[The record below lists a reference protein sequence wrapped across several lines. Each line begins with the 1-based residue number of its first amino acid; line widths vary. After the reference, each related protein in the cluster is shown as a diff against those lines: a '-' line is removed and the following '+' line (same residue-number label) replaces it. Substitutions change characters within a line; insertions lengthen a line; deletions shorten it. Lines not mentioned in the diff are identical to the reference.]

1 MFNRF
6 RKCLCILLSATT
18 LAWGVP
24 VQVFAQDTAGPTA
37 EVLAANPV
45 DAIPVRLG
53 SDRYLRGIAKS
64 ADGQP
69 AAEVP
74 VVLGVEGRVVGRVL
88 ADKEGKFAIGPLKP
102 GKYQVATRDAVAML
116 AVHSAD
122 AAPQDAA
129 ETIEVSRPAMIAR
142 GQTAGM
148 LTNPW
153 FIGLVVAAAI
163 AIPLAIVLADD
174 DDDDDAS

>member
-6 RKCLCILLSATT
+6 RRCLCVLLSATT
-18 LAWGVP
+18 FSWGIP
-24 VQVFAQDTAGPTA
+24 VQVFAQDSAGPTVEA
-37 EVLAANPV
+37 LAANPV
-45 DAIPVRLG
+45 EAVSVRLG
-53 SDRYLRGIAKS
+53 SDRYLRGVAKT
-64 ADGQP
+64 AEGKP
-69 AAEVP
+69 AADVP
-74 VVLGVEGRVVGRVL
+74 VVLGVNGRVVGRVI
-88 ADKEGKFAIGPLKP
+88 ADKEGKFAVGPLKP

-116 AVHSAD
+116 AVHAPES
-122 AAPQDAA
+122 APQDSAD
-129 ETIEVSRPAMIAR
+129 TIEVSRPAMVAR
-142 GQTAGM
+142 GQTPGM